1 MKIEMKIVEIKEI
14 EAKLITQFFVTQ
26 WGSAEMVIS
35 SGVYYCDQLEG
46 YAMLNDQKEIIG
58 LITYVYEGD
67 ELEIISLDSLIENKG
82 VGSLLL
88 SSVEEKASKLH
99 CHSVKLIT
107 TNDNLRALQFY
118 QKRNFRLAA
127 IYTDA
132 VHEARK
138 IKPQIPM
145 IGDHGI
151 PICDELLL
159 TKKIRHIV

>member
-1 MKIEMKIVEIKEI
+1 MEIFKIKEI
-14 EAKLITQFFVTQ
+14 EVKLITQFFVTQ

-35 SGVYYCDQLEG
+35 SGVYHCDQLDG
-46 YAMLNDQKEIIG
+46 YAMLNDQKEIMG
-58 LITYVYEGD
+58 LITYVYDGD
-67 ELEIISLDSLIENKG
+67 ELEIISLDSLIENQG

-88 SSVEEKASKLH
+88 SSVEEEARKLH
-99 CHSVKLIT
+99 CHNVKLIT
-107 TNDNLRALQFY
+107 TNDNLRALKFY
-118 QKRNFRLAA
+118 QKRNFRLTA

-132 VHEARK
+132 VDLARK

-159 TKKIRHIV
+159 MKKIRHLV